1 MKNNICIITAKG
13 NNTTLKNKNLIKIG
27 KHLSMEWQIRAAQKS
42 KLIDEIYVTTEDD
55 KIKNVALENN
65 VKVIDRP
72 LQLSQPDSNHSDVIE
87 HAILS
92 IGKKHATID
101 TVTILLGNTVMV
113 SEDDIDNNINKLLND
128 HNADSAMTVWVAQD
142 DHPLRAMKIN
152 KLGYL
157 ESYLNVENLS
167 SNRQSYEK
175 VVFYDQGPWTLK
187 YENYLKNY
195 KLKIGPGPWN
205 WMGKNSIPVERVW
218 VTGRDTHTDFDLN
231 ISEWFIKNYK

>member
-13 NNTTLKNKNLIKIG
+13 NNITLKNKNLIKIG
-27 KHLSMEWQIRAAQKS
+27 KYLSMEWQIRAAQKS
-42 KLIDEIYVTTEDD
+42 KLVDEIYVTTEDD
-55 KIKNVALENN
+55 KIKSVAIENN

-72 LQLSQPDSNHSDVIE
+72 SQLSQPDSNHSDVIE
-87 HAILS
+87 HAIYF
-92 IGKKHATID
+92 IGKKHANID

-113 SEDDIDNNINKLLND
+113 SEHDIDNNINKLLKDN
-128 HNADSAMTVWVAQD
+128 NADSAMTVWVAQD

-152 KLGYL
+152 KSGYL
-157 ESYLNVENLS
+157 ESYLNVKNLS

-187 YENYLKNY
+187 YENYLKN
-195 KLKIGPGPWN
+195 LKFKNGPGPWN
-205 WMGKNSIPVERVW
+205 WMGKNSIPIERVW
-218 VTGRDTHTDFDLN
+218 VTGRDTHTDFDLS